1 MLFRLLYNNLCV
13 MTERAEQMEEMRG
26 ETGGERREVE
36 GRRGDEKSDIKK
48 GKRQIINHTHA
59 LVIQRRQNNR
69 SLDCVQHYFPEL
81 FEDSFQHSLLANLGE

>member
-48 GKRQIINHTHA
+48 RKETDN
-59 LVIQRRQNNR
+59 
-69 SLDCVQHYFPEL
+69 
-81 FEDSFQHSLLANLGE
+81 